1 MAAKFRKIDPRIWND
16 EKFVAMTLDEKLLA
30 FWLLTNSRLNRVGVV
45 LWSPGLA
52 SEETGID
59 RHRVD
64 TVCHTVCHT
73 LNWVFDTRSKLV
85 FLTTW
90 WKYNTPDN
98 ESALKGQLEDLH
110 DLPKN
115 DLNPH
120 FIRASEYLKP
130 SLRHL
135 VHTVCPTVPDTV
147 GDTVSPQ
154 KKEKEKKQEGKI
166 VPSELPAPPAGV
178 VPPTSPP
185 PPPEQSK
192 QPRKKSAS
200 DQPPPIPPTTALV
213 TTNDPAGSEMVP
225 AKPKSVHQSAID
237 EFCDRW
243 RVKYK
248 EKYPF
253 NGGKDGQSV
262 AWMLTQVE
270 QDLSK
275 FTAVVARFLS
285 DDDPF
290 YAAGDRHGLG
300 KLRQHFARW
309 LVNQPI
315 QTPQRTKAER
325 EADDIRR
332 YSTSMYDDL
341 PSMYDTDKGNF

>member
-1 MAAKFRKIDPRIWND
+1 MAGDWIPMRIGIEADPAVLRIAATTKLDVYGVVGRLQKLWGWANANLTDGTAAGVNFTLLDCIVGVPGFCSAMSSAGWLIEDESGVSFPKFEAWNSQSAKQRALTRNRVATHAAKANAKPNARANGKPNA
-16 EKFVAMTLDEKLLA
+16 KANAKPNAQLTLDALGKEEK
-30 FWLLTNSRLNRVGVV
+30 RR
-45 LWSPGLA
+45 
-52 SEETGID
+52 EE
-59 RHRVD
+59 
-64 TVCHTVCHT
+64 
-73 LNWVFDTRSKLV
+73 K
-85 FLTTW
+85 
-90 WKYNTPDN
+90 
-98 ESALKGQLEDLH
+98 
-110 DLPKN
+110 
-115 DLNPH
+115 
-120 FIRASEYLKP
+120 
-130 SLRHL
+130 
-135 VHTVCPTVPDTV
+135 
-147 GDTVSPQ
+147 
-154 KKEKEKKQEGKI
+154 GKI

-185 PPPEQSK
+185 PPPEQLK

-200 DQPPPIPPTTALV
+200 DQPPPVPPTTALV
-213 TTNDPAGSEMVP
+213 TTNDPASLEMVP
-225 AKPKSVHQSAID
+225 TKETSVHHLAIE
-237 EFCDRW
+237 EFCNRW
-243 RVKYK
+243 RIKYK

-275 FTAVVARFLS
+275 FTAVVARFLA